1 MEALTAFKR
10 KKYRRSQRLIGKI
23 AVLTAFNRKISGVNG
38 IQPEKSAVNGVYPE
52 KSGVNDVSFVSEEA
66 SMAFNRKKSAVNGF

>member
-1 MEALTAFKR
+1 M
-10 KKYRRSQRLIGKI
+10 
-23 AVLTAFNRKISGVNG
+23 LTAFNRKISGVNG
-38 IQPEKSAVNGVYPE
+38 IQPENSAVNGVYPE